1 MNTKLGVMYLFIYN
15 KKLITNLEK
24 LTDSTHHKVQVTG
37 FALTGGQS
45 TPFLP
50 RVWQLCLWSPLART
64 AIPYTRTASPA
75 RLIQNVS
82 LPRFTACLVTDHSRA
97 VVRSLTGSSQT
108 QAGGLARIPHTPAG
122 PLSGAQ
128 ATLLLGHGPRGA
140 QRSWKLS
147 LHGNLTG
154 LGGDVAP
161 APIPSAGARCTQPP
175 LHCRAGGQY
184 ECTGTPL
191 PVQLNSHHKFY
202 KNRCSW
208 EHGAGAS
215 PRACEGPG
223 RGRP

>member
-1 MNTKLGVMYLFIYN
+1 MYLFIYN

-24 LTDSTHHKVQVTG
+24 LKDSTHHKAQVTG

-50 RVWQLCLWSPLART
+50 VFGALSL
-64 AIPYTRTASPA
+64 
-75 RLIQNVS
+75 VS
-82 LPRFTACLVTDHSRA
+82 AHQDGDFIYAHSVPSTPDPKRQDPPFTACCLVTDHSRA

-108 QAGGLARIPHTPAG
+108 RAGGLARIPHTPLR

-128 ATLLLGHGPRGA
+128 ATPLLGHGPQGA
-140 QRSWKLS
+140 RRSWKLS

-161 APIPSAGARCTQPP
+161 APIPSAGARCTRPP
-175 LHCRAGGQY
+175 LHCLGGGQH

-191 PVQLNSHHKFY
+191 PVQLNSLHKFY

-215 PRACEGPG
+215 LRACEGPG